1 MIKREQPSAIPVSP
15 GRVGPGSAKAAVSGS
30 SGAAAS
36 SSGVGAVLTKLLK
49 SGDIVMALLVVSIV
63 FMLIIPMPPFL
74 LDLLLVSDFA
84 LALTVLV
91 VAIQTEGTV
100 QFSTFPS
107 VLLILTLFRLSLN
120 VSTTRQILLNGYAGH
135 VVDAFGRFVV
145 GGNIVV
151 GLVVFLILAL
161 IQFVVITNGAN
172 RIAEVAARFT
182 LDAMPGR
189 QMAVDADLNAGLIG
203 EDEARQRREEIRHE
217 ADFHGAMDGASK
229 FVRGDAIA
237 SLIITAINL
246 IGGLAIGVMQQ
257 HMSLPTALETFSI
270 LTVGDGLVSQIPA
283 LLLSTAAGI
292 LVSRANT
299 EGDLGKATVKQLFNN
314 PKSIAVVAAVIL
326 ALSVVPGMPII
337 PFLAIGAI
345 LAGTA
350 YTTAKRTKSAAVE
363 EAPAAQTEAT
373 PAEQATAIEPLEL
386 AVGYALIP
394 LVNAGQGEGFLGRIL
409 ALRRQV
415 SGDLGVAVPPV
426 RVRDN
431 MSLPANTYSVRMWGE
446 EVAKGEV
453 YPGHLLALS
462 QKVVLG
468 SDRLVGKE
476 TTDPVFGLPALWV
489 SETERE
495 SAESAG
501 YTFIDPVTVILTH
514 LSEVV
519 RHQAAELLTRQDVR
533 KLLDKLGESY
543 PAVLEELTPN
553 LLTVG
558 QVHQVLRGLLRENIP
573 IRDVLTIAQAM
584 ADAAHEKKSTD
595 HLLEAV
601 RRALARTITNQYRD
615 DNGTLNVTTLHPSL
629 EMELMEGLHRSGQG
643 SGLAVAPETV
653 QRLLTEARQ
662 GADRLTAAGHAPVLL
677 CTSALRFPLRQI
689 IERRLPTITVLA
701 VDEVMPQTPMA
712 NFAIIGGESHE
723 PATSRT

>member
-1 MIKREQPSAIPVSP
+1 MIERERSSASPIPSGKVLP
-15 GRVGPGSAKAAVSGS
+15 GTAKAGDSGS
-30 SGAAAS
+30 SEATAS
-36 SSGVGAVLTKLLK
+36 GGGVGSVLSKLTK
-49 SGDIVMALLVVSIV
+49 SGDIVMAVLVVGIV
-63 FMLIIPMPPFL
+63 FMLVIPLPPFL
-74 LDLLLVSDFA
+74 LDLLLVSSFA

-91 VAIQTEGTV
+91 VAIQTESTV

-107 VLLILTLFRLSLN
+107 VLLVLTLFRLSLN
-120 VSTTRQILLNGYAGH
+120 VSTTRQILLNGYAGN

-151 GLVVFLILAL
+151 GLVIFLILAL

-182 LDAMPGR
+182 LDAMPGK

-203 EDEARQRREEIRHE
+203 EDEARQRRSEIRQE
-217 ADFHGAMDGASK
+217 AEFHGAMDGASK

-237 SLIITAINL
+237 GLVITAVNL
-246 IGGLAIGVMQQ
+246 VGGLVIGVMQQ

-270 LTVGDGLVSQIPA
+270 LTVGDGLVTQIPA

-299 EGDLGKATVKQLFNN
+299 EGDLGKATVQQLFKN
-314 PKSIAVVAAVIL
+314 PKSIAVVAALIL
-326 ALSVVPGMPII
+326 ALSLIPGLPLI

-350 YTTAKRTKSAAVE
+350 YTTARRSKLAAAQETPIV
-363 EAPAAQTEAT
+363 QTEAA
-373 PAEQATAIEPLEL
+373 PAEQATVIEPLEL
-386 AVGYALIP
+386 AVGYAVIP
-394 LVNAGQGEGFLGRIL
+394 LVNTGHGEGFLGRVL

-415 SGDLGVAVPPV
+415 SADLGVAVPPV

-431 MSLPANTYSVRMWGE
+431 LSLPANAYSVRMWGE

-462 QKVVLG
+462 QKPVLG
-468 SDRLVGKE
+468 TDRLVGKE

-489 SETERE
+489 SETERDK
-495 SAESAG
+495 AESAG
-501 YTFIDPVTVILTH
+501 YTFIDPITVILTH

-519 RHQAAELLTRQDVR
+519 RHQAADLLTRQDVR

-543 PAVLEELTPN
+543 PAVLEELAPN

-595 HLLEAV
+595 HLLAAV

-615 DNGTLNVTTLHPSL
+615 DKGTLNVTTLHPSL
-629 EMELMEGLHRSGQG
+629 EMALMEGLQRSEQG
-643 SGLAVAPETV
+643 AGLAVAPETV

-677 CTSALRFPLRQI
+677 CTSSLRLPLRQI
-689 IERRLPTITVLA
+689 IERRLPAMTVLA
-701 VDEVMPQTPMA
+701 VDEVLPQTPMA
-712 NFAIIGGESHE
+712 NFAIIGGDSNE
-723 PATSRT
+723 PATPRA